1 MIIETQERGD
11 LVEDDPHTIIL
22 SASTQHMVL
31 SSAVAALGTQW
42 LHCIRETTATVKCAR
57 YAPDLMDAFDTAVG
71 CCWARLGINSPTPG
85 RSGVARPSGYGG
97 DPPPAEAALNAPH
110 GRRCIRAEADLL
122 RDTFHVD
129 WATSRRG
136 RSRQANARAP
146 DSAGGR
152 MHRR

>member
-71 CCWARLGINSPTPG
+71 CCWARLGINSPTP
-85 RSGVARPSGYGG
+85 RAIRRRP
-97 DPPPAEAALNAPH
+97 A
-110 GRRCIRAEADLL
+110 
-122 RDTFHVD
+122 
-129 WATSRRG
+129 
-136 RSRQANARAP
+136 
-146 DSAGGR
+146 
-152 MHRR
+152 